1 MTHARH
7 VGVTIALASA
17 VALGLPMRPAVAAGG
32 YTYNLVRLFDS
43 TTSPETLAEYVLN
56 DKGQVAYLTTAGST
70 VSGGGTS
77 YYIHLWD
84 PKAAVVDSVVYT
96 AQSLS
101 CSTSSI
107 GICSGTSNPVPVL
120 RGSLGYSGSLALS
133 NSGVV
138 SLAAY
143 FPQAGNVLTYSNT
156 GYINIDLT
164 QQPALSYTVSVN
176 NFSQGGLFTQ
186 GTQLSA
192 AGARAVVDS
201 GVPGTSV
208 LNLGVASPGGLLLS
222 SAQLSGYWYTGT
234 PGSGSTRP
242 VPAIN
247 SAGLASV
254 ITSALAGPPPS
265 LVEMPPGSTTPT
277 ITPFGDGT
285 WVSTGHL
292 ALNSRGEAGIMTVT
306 PFRAALMPAVRTAS
320 PRVLADASVF
330 PNSAPVYAISLSD
343 LDELTFQTIDGSTWP
358 GIWSVAADGA
368 PVEVFSSLDPTFI
381 VHDPVTNAIIQDLSP
396 CNGGTSCTGN
406 HAYWF
411 QSGAYEPYDNIIAN
425 NQGAVAFY
433 MVSGSVG
440 PLVVAVPSPGLRPS
454 APVRPSTQDPT
465 TNLMTFTGPCA
476 SLYGG
481 SGFLTPALTTPGGA
495 FTGICYVDP
504 PPAVGYA
511 LAAATGADN
520 FQTVIVPAPLL
531 GGQSSFTVNYQLGGI
546 PISAA
551 LNAGQVYTF
560 PAGGVASFSVTGI
573 DAAENLSPSDLGAFV
588 LGLTWVNHGAQPTDF
603 TMQPQADSGPTITPT
618 VIGTLGNNG
627 WYTSNVTVSWSVAD
641 SVGASIS
648 TQTGCTPVTVAADT
662 AGKSFTCS
670 AATAGGAATKSVT
683 IERDTTAPTIGITV
697 PTNGG
702 SYPRGATVSASYT
715 CADSLSGVASCV
727 GSTASGTPLST
738 GTVGAQS
745 FTVTATDRAGNA
757 ATTSVNYVVAA
768 LLGDV
773 NGDGVVNCV
782 DLQLVKAAFGSKRG
796 QPAYNTNA
804 DVNGDGVI
812 NIVDLSTVARAIPAG
827 TSCN

>member
-1 MTHARH
+1 
-7 VGVTIALASA
+7 V
-17 VALGLPMRPAVAAGG
+17 
-32 YTYNLVRLFDS
+32 
-43 TTSPETLAEYVLN
+43 
-56 DKGQVAYLTTAGST
+56 
-70 VSGGGTS
+70 
-77 YYIHLWD
+77 
-84 PKAAVVDSVVYT
+84 
-96 AQSLS
+96 
-101 CSTSSI
+101 
-107 GICSGTSNPVPVL
+107 
-120 RGSLGYSGSLALS
+120 
-133 NSGVV
+133 
-138 SLAAY
+138 
-143 FPQAGNVLTYSNT
+143 
-156 GYINIDLT
+156 
-164 QQPALSYTVSVN
+164 
-176 NFSQGGLFTQ
+176 
-186 GTQLSA
+186 
-192 AGARAVVDS
+192 
-201 GVPGTSV
+201 
-208 LNLGVASPGGLLLS
+208 
-222 SAQLSGYWYTGT
+222 
-234 PGSGSTRP
+234 
-242 VPAIN
+242 
-247 SAGLASV
+247 
-254 ITSALAGPPPS
+254 
-265 LVEMPPGSTTPT
+265 
-277 ITPFGDGT
+277 
-285 WVSTGHL
+285 
-292 ALNSRGEAGIMTVT
+292 ALNSRGEAAIMTVG
-306 PFRAALMPAVRTAS
+306 PFRATLMPAVRTAT

-330 PNSAPVYAISLSD
+330 LNSQPVYAISLSD
-343 LDELTFQTIDGSTWP
+343 RDELTFQTIDGSTWP

-411 QSGAYEPYDNIIAN
+411 QSGTYEPYDNIIAN

-433 MVSGSVG
+433 MVSGNVG

-573 DAAENLSPSDLGAFV
+573 DAAENLSPSDPGAFV